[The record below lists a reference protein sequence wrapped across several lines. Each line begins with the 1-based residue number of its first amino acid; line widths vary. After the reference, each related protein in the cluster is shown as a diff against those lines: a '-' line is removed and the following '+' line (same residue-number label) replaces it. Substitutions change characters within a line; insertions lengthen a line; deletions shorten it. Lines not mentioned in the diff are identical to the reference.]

1 MHTTGTTFDS
11 SPASCRDLVS
21 RIEKRNPAAL
31 EELYGMVKNFTWFLM
46 RQLGPDDLQD
56 GIHDVYVTVAEAIT
70 AGKLRDPERLRAF
83 LTTVTRFYTYSQI
96 ERRVQGRN
104 RFTGLDGMAVDVAD
118 GTNLEDGLYN
128 RQRVTFVRDILRQMP
143 ALDREILRRF
153 YLQEQSKEQICREMR
168 LTPTQF
174 RNMKSQAKL
183 ALTEIG
189 MRRLRKNAPLPMR
202 ERFRAVVGGWTA
214 APQAA

>member
-1 MHTTGTTFDS
+1 MDTTSTTFDS
-11 SPASCRDLVS
+11 SPASCRELVS
-21 RIEKRNPAAL
+21 RIAKRNPAAL
-31 EELYGMVKNFTWFLM
+31 EELYGMVKNFTYFLM

-56 GIHDVYVTVAEAIT
+56 SVHDVYITVAAAIA
-70 AGKLRDPERLRAF
+70 AGKLRDPERLRPF

-118 GTNLEDGLYN
+118 ATNLENGLYN
-128 RQRVTFVRDILRQMP
+128 RQRVTFVRGILRQMP
-143 ALDREILRRF
+143 AVDREILRRF
-153 YLQEQSKEQICREMR
+153 YLEEQSKEQICREMR

-189 MRRLRKNAPLPMR
+189 LRRLRK
-202 ERFRAVVGGWTA
+202 A
-214 APQAA
+214 APRKIRETFRPLFDGFDASQAA

>member
-1 MHTTGTTFDS
+1 MCSAPTTFDS
-11 SPASCRDLVS
+11 SPASCRELVG

-56 GIHDVYVTVAEAIT
+56 SLHDVYVTVAEAIA

-83 LTTVTRFYTYSQI
+83 LTTVTRFYTYTQI
-96 ERRVQGRN
+96 ERRVQSRN
-104 RFTGLDGMAVDVAD
+104 RFTGLDGVAADVPD
-118 GTNLEDGLYN
+118 GSDVETGLYN
-128 RQRVTFVRDILRQMP
+128 RQRVTFVRDILRRMP
-143 ALDREILRRF
+143 AVDCEILRRF
-153 YLQEQSKEQICREMR
+153 YLEEQSKEQICREMR

-189 MRRLRKNAPLPMR
+189 LRRLRKGAPRPIR
-202 ERFRAVVGGWTA
+202 ERFRPVFGDLNA

>member
-1 MHTTGTTFDS
+1 MHTTATTFEA
-11 SPASCRDLVS
+11 SPAGYRELVS

-31 EELYGMVKNFTWFLM
+31 EELYGMVKNFTYFLM

-56 GIHDVYVTVAEAIT
+56 SVHDVYVTVAEAIT
-70 AGKLRDPERLRAF
+70 AGKLRDPDRLRAF

-104 RFTGLDGMAVDVAD
+104 RFTGLDGMAVDLPDA
-118 GTNLEDGLYN
+118 TNLETGVYN
-128 RQRVTFVRDILRQMP
+128 RQRVTFVRDILRHMP
-143 ALDREILRRF
+143 SIDREILRRF
-153 YLQEQSKEQICREMR
+153 YLEEQTKEQICKEMR

-189 MRRLRKNAPLPMR
+189 MRRLRR
-202 ERFRAVVGGWTA
+202 A
-214 APQAA
+214 APRTIRTGYHPVFGDFGATTQAA

>member
-1 MHTTGTTFDS
+1 MHTSSTTYDS
-11 SPASCRDLVS
+11 SPASYRELVG

-31 EELYGMVKNFTWFLM
+31 EELYGMVRNFTYFLM

-56 GIHDVYVTVAEAIT
+56 SVHDVYVTVAEAIT

-104 RFTGLDGMAVDVAD
+104 RFTGLDGMAVDVPD
-118 GTNLEDGLYN
+118 GTNLETGLYN
-128 RQRVTFVRDILRQMP
+128 RQRVTFVRDILCQMP
-143 ALDREILRRF
+143 GLDREILRRF

-189 MRRLRKNAPLPMR
+189 LRRLR
-202 ERFRAVVGGWTA
+202 RFRPVSGGFNA
-214 APQAA
+214 ATQAA

>member
-1 MHTTGTTFDS
+1 
-11 SPASCRDLVS
+11 
-21 RIEKRNPAAL
+21 
-31 EELYGMVKNFTWFLM
+31 
-46 RQLGPDDLQD
+46 
-56 GIHDVYVTVAEAIT
+56 
-70 AGKLRDPERLRAF
+70 
-83 LTTVTRFYTYSQI
+83 
-96 ERRVQGRN
+96 
-104 RFTGLDGMAVDVAD
+104 MAVDVAD

-202 ERFRAVVGGWTA
+202 ERFRAVVGGWNA

>member
-1 MHTTGTTFDS
+1 
-11 SPASCRDLVS
+11 V
-21 RIEKRNPAAL
+21 
-31 EELYGMVKNFTWFLM
+31 
-46 RQLGPDDLQD
+46 
-56 GIHDVYVTVAEAIT
+56 HDVYVTVAEAIT

-96 ERRVQGRN
+96 ERRVQARN
-104 RFTGLDGMAVDVAD
+104 RFTGLDGTAGDVAD
-118 GTNLEDGLYN
+118 STNLENGLYN
-128 RQRVTFVRDILRQMP
+128 RQRVTFVRDILQQMP
-143 ALDREILRRF
+143 AVDREILRRF

-189 MRRLRKNAPLPMR
+189 LRRMRKGGLRPTRQIFQPAFAGLD
-202 ERFRAVVGGWTA
+202 A

>member
-1 MHTTGTTFDS
+1 MQSPATTFDS
-11 SPASCRDLVS
+11 SPASCRELVS

-31 EELYGMVKNFTWFLM
+31 EELYGMVKNFTYFLM

-56 GIHDVYVTVAEAIT
+56 SVHDVYVTVAEAIT

-118 GTNLEDGLYN
+118 ATNLETGLYN
-128 RQRVTFVRDILRQMP
+128 RQRVTFVRDILLQMP

-189 MRRLRKNAPLPMR
+189 LRRLGKRARPIR
-202 ERFRAVVGGWTA
+202 ERFRPVFGGLDA

>member
-1 MHTTGTTFDS
+1 MQNAVSTFDA
-11 SPASCRDLVS
+11 SPANCRELVS
-21 RIEKRNPAAL
+21 RLQKRNPAAL
-31 EELYGMVKNFTWFLM
+31 EELYGMVKNFTYFLM

-56 GIHDVYVTVAEAIT
+56 SVHDVYITVAEAIT

-104 RFTGLDGMAVDVAD
+104 RFTGLDGMVVDVAD
-118 GTNLEDGLYN
+118 DTNLEHGIYH
-128 RQRVTFVRDILRQMP
+128 RQRVTFVREILGQMP

-153 YLQEQSKEQICREMR
+153 YLEEQSKEQICQEMR

-183 ALTEIG
+183 ALTELG
-189 MRRLRKNAPLPMR
+189 LRRLRRGSTRPVR
-202 ERFRAVVGGWTA
+202 EIFRPAFADLGA
-214 APQAA
+214 AMQAA

>member
-1 MHTTGTTFDS
+1 MPNASTTFDS
-11 SPASCRDLVS
+11 SPASCRELVG

-31 EELYGMVKNFTWFLM
+31 EELYGMVKNFTYFLM
-46 RQLGPDDLQD
+46 RQLGPDDLLD
-56 GIHDVYVTVAEAIT
+56 SVHDIYVTVAEAIT

-83 LTTVTRFYTYSQI
+83 LTTVARFYTYTQI

-104 RFTGLDGMAVDVAD
+104 RFTGLDGVAVDLAD
-118 GTNLEDGLYN
+118 GTDVERGLYN

-153 YLQEQSKEQICREMR
+153 YLEEQSKEQICREMR
-168 LTPTQF
+168 LTATQF

-189 MRRLRKNAPLPMR
+189 LRRLQKKGAPRP
-202 ERFRAVVGGWTA
+202 FAGFDA
-214 APQAA
+214 AIQAA

>member
-1 MHTTGTTFDS
+1 MHTTTFDAT
-11 SPASCRDLVS
+11 PASCRDLVG
-21 RIEKRNPAAL
+21 RIAKRNPAAL
-31 EELYGMVKNFTWFLM
+31 EELYGMVKNFTYFLM

-56 GIHDVYVTVAEAIT
+56 SLHDVYVTVAEAIT

-104 RFTGLDGMAVDVAD
+104 RFTGLDGMDVAD
-118 GTNLEDGLYN
+118 ATNLETGLYN

-143 ALDREILRRF
+143 ALDCEILRRF
-153 YLQEQSKEQICREMR
+153 YLEEQSKEQICREMR

-183 ALTEIG
+183 ALAGIG
-189 MRRLRKNAPLPMR
+189 RRRLR
-202 ERFRAVVGGWTA
+202 RFRPAFDGFA
-214 APQAA
+214 AAAWAA

>member
-1 MHTTGTTFDS
+1 MRAASTFES
-11 SPASCRDLVS
+11 GPASCRELVG

-31 EELYGMVKNFTWFLM
+31 EELYGMVKNFTYFLM

-56 GIHDVYVTVAEAIT
+56 SVHDVYVTVAEAIT
-70 AGKLRDPERLRAF
+70 AGRLRDPERLRPF

-96 ERRVQGRN
+96 ERRVRGRH
-104 RFTGLDGMAVDVAD
+104 RFTGLDGMAVDVPD
-118 GTNLEDGLYN
+118 GTNLENGIYD

-183 ALTEIG
+183 ALTRIG
-189 MRRLRKNAPLPMR
+189 MRRLYKGAPRPIR
-202 ERFRAVVGGWTA
+202 ERFRPAFGGLDA
-214 APQAA
+214 ATQAA

>member
-1 MHTTGTTFDS
+1 MHTTANAFESNAAGY
-11 SPASCRDLVS
+11 RELVG

-31 EELYGMVKNFTWFLM
+31 EELYGMVKNFTYFLM

-56 GIHDVYVTVAEAIT
+56 SVHDVYVTVAEAIT
-70 AGKLRDPERLRAF
+70 AGKLRDPDRLRAF

-104 RFTGLDGMAVDVAD
+104 RFTGIDGMGVDFPD
-118 GTNLEDGLYN
+118 GTNLEAGLYH
-128 RQRVTFVRDILRQMP
+128 RQKVTFVRDILQQMP
-143 ALDREILRRF
+143 VVDREILRRF
-153 YLQEQSKEQICREMR
+153 YLEEQSKEQICREMR
-168 LTPTQF
+168 ITPTQF

-189 MRRLRKNAPLPMR
+189 MRRLRGAGTRTIRPSYRPA
-202 ERFRAVVGGWTA
+202 FASFGA
-214 APQAA
+214 ATQAA

>member
-1 MHTTGTTFDS
+1 MHTPPTAFDTS
-11 SPASCRDLVS
+11 TASCRELVR

-56 GIHDVYVTVAEAIT
+56 SVHDVYVTVAQAIT

-96 ERRVQGRN
+96 ERRVHGRN
-104 RFTGLDGMAVDVAD
+104 RFTGLDGMAVDIPD
-118 GTNLEDGLYN
+118 DTNLESGLYN
-128 RQRVTFVRDILRQMP
+128 RQRVTIVRDILRQMP
-143 ALDREILRRF
+143 ALECEILRRF
-153 YLQEQSKEQICREMR
+153 YLLEQPKEQICREMR

-189 MRRLRKNAPLPMR
+189 RRRLRR
-202 ERFRAVVGGWTA
+202 A
-214 APQAA
+214 APRPIRETFRPLFGDLNAATQAA

>member
-1 MHTTGTTFDS
+1 MQNAPATLDS
-11 SPASCRDLVS
+11 SPVSCRDLVG
-21 RIEKRNPAAL
+21 RIQKRNPAAL
-31 EELYGMVKNFTWFLM
+31 EELYGMVKNFTYFLM

-56 GIHDVYVTVAEAIT
+56 SVHDVYVTVAEAIT

-104 RFTGLDGMAVDVAD
+104 RFTGLDGMAVDVPD
-118 GTNLEDGLYN
+118 ETNLETGLYN
-128 RQRVTFVRDILRQMP
+128 RQQVTFVRDILRQMP
-143 ALDREILRRF
+143 ALDCEILRRF
-153 YLQEQSKEQICREMR
+153 YLLEQPKEQICREMQ

-189 MRRLRKNAPLPMR
+189 LRRLRKSAAMPIR
-202 ERFRAVVGGWTA
+202 KSFRPVFGHLDA
-214 APQAA
+214 ATQAA

>member
-1 MHTTGTTFDS
+1 MPTVSTTFDS
-11 SPASCRDLVS
+11 SPASCRELVGQ
-21 RIEKRNPAAL
+21 IEKRNPAAL
-31 EELYGMVKNFTWFLM
+31 EELYGMVKNFTYFLM

-56 GIHDVYVTVAEAIT
+56 SVHDVYVTVAEAIT

-104 RFTGLDGMAVDVAD
+104 RFTGLDGMAVDVSD
-118 GTNLEDGLYN
+118 GTNLEAGLYN
-128 RQRVTFVRDILRQMP
+128 RQRVTFVRDILQQMP

-153 YLQEQSKEQICREMR
+153 YLLEQSKEQICREMQ

-189 MRRLRKNAPLPMR
+189 MRRLRTGAPMPIR
-202 ERFRAVVGGWTA
+202 ERFRATVGVWGA
-214 APQAA
+214 ATQAA

>member
-1 MHTTGTTFDS
+1 MQNAPATFDS
-11 SPASCRDLVS
+11 SPVSCRDLVG
-21 RIEKRNPAAL
+21 RIQKRNPAAL
-31 EELYGMVKNFTWFLM
+31 EELYGMVKNFTYFLM

-56 GIHDVYVTVAEAIT
+56 SVHDVYVTVAEAIT

-104 RFTGLDGMAVDVAD
+104 RFTGLDGMAVDVPD
-118 GTNLEDGLYN
+118 ETNLETGLYN
-128 RQRVTFVRDILRQMP
+128 RQQVTFVRDILRQMP
-143 ALDREILRRF
+143 VLDCEILRRF
-153 YLQEQSKEQICREMR
+153 YLLEQPKEQICREMQ

-189 MRRLRKNAPLPMR
+189 LRRLRKSAAMPIR
-202 ERFRAVVGGWTA
+202 KSFRPAFADLNTA
-214 APQAA
+214 IKAA

>member
-1 MHTTGTTFDS
+1 MHTAGTAFNS
-11 SPASCRDLVS
+11 SPAGCRELVG

-56 GIHDVYVTVAEAIT
+56 SVHDVYVTVAEAIT

-83 LTTVTRFYTYSQI
+83 LTTVARFYTYSQI

-118 GTNLEDGLYN
+118 GTNLEAGLYN
-128 RQRVTFVRDILRQMP
+128 RQRVTFVRDILRQLP
-143 ALDREILRRF
+143 AQDCEILRRF
-153 YLQEQSKEQICREMR
+153 YLEEQSKEQICREMR

-189 MRRLRKNAPLPMR
+189 MRRLRAGAPRPIRTSLRPV
-202 ERFRAVVGGWTA
+202 FGGLDA
-214 APQAA
+214 AIQAA

>member
-1 MHTTGTTFDS
+1 MHTSSSAFDAT
-11 SPASCRDLVS
+11 PASCRELVS

-31 EELYGMVKNFTWFLM
+31 EELYGMVKNFTYFLM
-46 RQLGPDDLQD
+46 RQLGPDDLLD
-56 GIHDVYVTVAEAIT
+56 SVHDVYITVAEAIT

-104 RFTGLDGMAVDVAD
+104 RFTGLDGMAVDVPD
-118 GTNLEDGLYN
+118 GTNLEKGLYH
-128 RQRVTFVRDILRQMP
+128 RQRATFVREILSRMP
-143 ALDREILRRF
+143 AVDHEILRRF
-153 YLQEQSKEQICREMR
+153 YLEEQSKEQICEEMN

-189 MRRLRKNAPLPMR
+189 VRYLNKGELRPVRNL
-202 ERFRAVVGGWTA
+202 FRPAFGDVDAVT
-214 APQAA
+214 QAA